1 MSKVKIAI
9 ILRPIIK
16 DEFKAVI
23 VNLLRWLGRR
33 DVSYYFLA
41 SEEQKLK
48 KLFHQLELSE
58 SHFISPKALD
68 KMDFLLSLG
77 GDGTLI
83 GLCRMIKSRTP
94 VIGVNWG
101 RLGFI
106 TEFNAEGMYQCLSK
120 VLDKDYKIKKCPLFT
135 VKVYLNDKVVFR
147 ERFIN
152 DLVISR
158 NDISRLFAVKVECDE
173 ESLIDIAGDGL
184 ILSTPIGSTAYSLA
198 AGGPVVHP
206 NVGALIITPICPHS
220 LLHRPIVVPDHFS
233 VRVRLAPQEREVSL
247 TVDGQVIQ
255 CIDQRHVVVITRE
268 KNQYVNFVV
277 NPEKTYFHTLKEK
290 FIHNLRS

>member
-1 MSKVKIAI
+1 MSKLKIAI
-9 ILRPIIK
+9 ILRPVIK
-16 DEFKAVI
+16 DEFKGVI
-23 VNLLRWLGRR
+23 INLLRWLSRR
-33 DVSYYFLA
+33 NISYYFLE
-41 SEEQKLK
+41 SEEEKLK
-48 KLFHQLELSE
+48 KLFQQIDLKDEN
-58 SHFISPKALD
+58 FILPRDLD

-83 GLCRMIKSRTP
+83 GLCRMIRSKTP

-120 VLDKDYKIKKCPLFT
+120 VIDGDFKIKKCPLFT
-135 VKVYLNDKVVFR
+135 VKVYLNDKIVFK
-147 ERFIN
+147 EKFIN

-158 NDISRLFAVKVECDE
+158 NDISRLFAVKVECAN

-220 LLHRPIVVPDHFS
+220 LLHRPIVVPDHYS
-233 VRVRLAPQEREVSL
+233 VRVRLAPQEREVAL
-247 TVDGQVIQ
+247 TIDGQVTQ
-255 CIDQRHVVVITRE
+255 SIDQWE
-268 KNQYVNFVV
+268 
-277 NPEKTYFHTLKEK
+277 
-290 FIHNLRS
+290 

>member
-1 MSKVKIAI
+1 MAKIKIAI
-9 ILRPIIK
+9 ILRPVIK

-23 VNLLRWLGRR
+23 VNLLRWLTKRG
-33 DVSYYFLA
+33 VSFYFLK
-41 SEEQKLK
+41 SEEEKLK
-48 KLFHQLELSE
+48 KVFSQISSE
-58 SHFISPKALD
+58 PDHFISPKELE
-68 KMDFLLSLG
+68 KMNFLLSLG

-83 GLCRMIKSRTP
+83 GLCRMIKSKTP
-94 VIGVNWG
+94 IIGVNWG

-106 TEFNAEGMYQCLSK
+106 TEFNAESMYQCLTK
-120 VLDKDYKIKKCPLFT
+120 VIEGDYRLKKCPLFT
-135 VKVYLNDKVVFR
+135 VRVYLNGKVIYK
-147 ERFIN
+147 EKFIN

-158 NDISRLFAVKVECDE
+158 NDISRLFAVKVECQD

-220 LLHRPIVVPDHFS
+220 LLHRPIVVPDQFG
-233 VRVRLAPQEREVSL
+233 VRVRLAPQEREVAL
-247 TVDGQVIQ
+247 TIDGQVTQ
-255 CIDQRHVVVITRE
+255 NIDQRHVVEVIRE
-268 KNQYVNFVV
+268 KNQFVNFVV

>member
-1 MSKVKIAI
+1 MSKIKIAI
-9 ILRPIIK
+9 ILRPVIK

-23 VNLLRWLGRR
+23 INLLRWLIRR
-33 DVSYYFLA
+33 NVSYYFLN
-41 SEEQKLK
+41 SEEEKLK
-48 KLFHQLELSE
+48 KTFQQISLEAE
-58 SHFISPKALD
+58 HFIHPKELE
-68 KMDFLLSLG
+68 KMNFLLSLG

-83 GLCRMIKSRTP
+83 GLCRMIKTKTP
-94 VIGVNWG
+94 IVGINWG

-106 TEFNAEGMYQCLSK
+106 TEFNAEGMYQCLTK
-120 VLDKDYKIKKCPLFT
+120 VIEGDFKLKKCPLFT
-135 VKVYLNDKVVFR
+135 VKVYLNDRIVFK

-158 NDISRLFAVKVECDE
+158 NDISRLFAVKVECAD

-220 LLHRPIVVPDHFS
+220 LLHRPIVVPDDYS
-233 VRVRLAPQEREVSL
+233 VRIRLAPQEREVAL
-247 TVDGQVIQ
+247 TVDGQVTQ
-255 CIDQRHVVVITRE
+255 SIDQRHVVEVIRE

>member
-1 MSKVKIAI
+1 MAKIKIAI

-23 VNLLRWLGRR
+23 VNLLRWLSKRN
-33 DVSYYFLA
+33 VSYHFLK
-41 SEEQKLK
+41 SEEDKLK
-48 KLFHQLELSE
+48 KLFSQINLSADHFVSVKELE
-58 SHFISPKALD
+58 

-83 GLCRMIKSRTP
+83 GLCRTIKNKTP
-94 VIGVNWG
+94 IIGVNWG

-106 TEFNAEGMYQCLSK
+106 TEFNAESMYQCLTK
-120 VLDKDYKIKKCPLFT
+120 VIEGDFQLKKCPLFT
-135 VKVYLNDKVVFR
+135 VKVNLNGKTIFK
-147 ERFIN
+147 EKFIN

-158 NDISRLFAVKVECDE
+158 NDISRLFAVKVECQD

-220 LLHRPIVVPDHFS
+220 LLHRPIVVPDHFG
-233 VRVRLAPQEREVSL
+233 VRVRLAPQEREVAL
-247 TVDGQVIQ
+247 TIDGQVTQ
-255 CIDQRHVVVITRE
+255 SIDQRHMVEVIRE
-268 KNQYVNFVV
+268 KNQFVNFVA

>member
-1 MSKVKIAI
+1 MSKTKIAI
-9 ILRPIIK
+9 ILRPVIK

-23 VNLLRWLGRR
+23 VNLLRWLARR
-33 DVSYYFLA
+33 NVSYFFLE
-41 SEEQKLK
+41 SEEEKLK
-48 KLFHQLELSE
+48 KLFQQIDLTAE
-58 SHFISPKALD
+58 HFIHPRELD

-83 GLCRMIKSRTP
+83 GLCRMLKSKTP

-120 VLDKDYKIKKCPLFT
+120 VLDGDYKLKRCPLFT
-135 VKVYLNDKVVFR
+135 VRIYLNNKIIFK
-147 ERFIN
+147 EKFIN

-158 NDISRLFAVKVECDE
+158 NDISRLFAVKVECAD

-220 LLHRPIVVPDHFS
+220 LLHRPIVVPDDLN
-233 VRVRLAPQEREVSL
+233 VRIRLAPQEREVAL
-247 TVDGQVIQ
+247 TVDGQVSQ
-255 CIDQRHVVVITRE
+255 LIDQRHVVEVIRE
-268 KNQYVNFVV
+268 KSQYVNFVL

-290 FIHNLRS
+290 FIHNFRS

>member
-1 MSKVKIAI
+1 MAKIKIAI

-23 VNLLRWLGRR
+23 VNLLRWLSKRS
-33 DVSYYFLA
+33 VACYFLK
-41 SEEQKLK
+41 SEEEKLK
-48 KLFHQLELSE
+48 KLFSHSNLEAE
-58 SHFISPKALD
+58 NFISSKELE
-68 KMDFLLSLG
+68 KMNFLLSLG

-83 GLCRMIKSRTP
+83 GLCRMIKGKTP
-94 VIGVNWG
+94 IIGVNWG

-106 TEFNAEGMYQCLSK
+106 TEYNAESMYQCLSK
-120 VLDKDYKIKKCPLFT
+120 VIEGDYQLKKCPLFT
-135 VKVYLNDKVVFR
+135 VKVSLNGKIVFR
-147 ERFIN
+147 EKFIN

-158 NDISRLFAVKVECDE
+158 NDISRLFAVKVECED
-173 ESLIDIAGDGL
+173 ESLLDIAGDGL

-206 NVGALIITPICPHS
+206 SVGALIITPICPHS
-220 LLHRPIVVPDHFS
+220 LLHRPIVVPDRFG
-233 VRVRLAPQEREVSL
+233 VRVRLAPQEREVAL
-247 TVDGQVIQ
+247 TIDGQVTQ
-255 CIDQRHVVVITRE
+255 SIDQRHVVEIIRE
-268 KNQYVNFVV
+268 KNQFVNFVS